1 MIKNKILIIIMVF
14 IMLMIPIKSFASA
27 EIDDVINDGDIFMNH
42 AKDPSTVI
50 NVDDVKKVSG
60 DIYNIVFAVGL
71 VIDVVVGLIIGIKF
85 MISTV
90 EEKAKIKEILTIY
103 IIGSIVL
110 FGSFTIWKITMGILG
125 NV

>member
-90 EEKAKIKEILTIY
+90 EEKAKVKEILTIY

>member
-1 MIKNKILIIIMVF
+1 MIKNQVLIIIIVF
-14 IMLMIPIKSFASA
+14 IMLIIPINSFANT
-27 EIDDVINDGDIFMNH
+27 EIDDVISDGDLFMSH
-42 AKDPSTVI
+42 AKDPGTVI
-50 NVDDVKKVSG
+50 NTDEVKRVSG
-60 DIYNIVFAVGL
+60 EIYNIVFAVGL

-90 EEKAKIKEILTIY
+90 EEKAKVKEILTIY